1 MSMIVQKFGGTS
13 VGSTDRIKRMVF
25 HVMKER
31 EKGHDVVV
39 VVSAMNKTT
48 DTLVR
53 LAGELSSDPSKRE
66 MDMLLSTGEQ
76 VTISLLTMA
85 LHHKGLEAVSLT
97 GRQAGIQTDGV
108 FGNAKITSINTDRIK
123 SELSKG
129 RIVVVAGFQGIT
141 DKGEVATLGRGG
153 SDTTA
158 AALAAALKA
167 DRCDIYTDVDGVYTS
182 DPRIV
187 PRAAKIDTL
196 SYDEMLRLATMGAGV
211 LHPRAIKHAK
221 EHHVPLVVCSSL
233 NEGRGTVISGR
244 TQRNAPIVGVAYQ
257 KDISVLTMFDCQ
269 GGESL
274 ILYDLDSNHIETEII
289 KYQENLVLIVKDQD
303 FHELKR
309 IVGQYNQAYSHTEER
324 EDLSKVSVIG
334 QIKST
339 HEVKEKV
346 TNVFHDYHIAKA
358 SIWESPVGLSALVDR
373 YDVEKAAR
381 VLHMHF
387 GLDYVESRRAVL

>member
-53 LAGELSSDPSKRE
+53 LAGELSAKPNKRE

-108 FGNAKITSINTDRIK
+108 FGNAKITSINIDRIK

-141 DKGEVATLGRGG
+141 DKGEVTTLGRGG

-196 SYDEMLRLATMGAGV
+196 SYDEMLRLAIMGAGV
-211 LHPRAIKHAK
+211 LHPRAIKHAR

-257 KDISVLTMFDCQ
+257 SDISVLTIMDCN

-274 ILYDLDSNHIETEII
+274 ILYDLDSHHIETEII

-303 FHELKR
+303 YHEVKR
-309 IVGQYNQAYSHTEER
+309 IVGQYNQAYSHIEER
-324 EDLSKVSVIG
+324 KDLSKVSVIG
-334 QIKST
+334 QINSSQ
-339 HEVKEKV
+339 EVREKV

-358 SIWESPVGLSALVDR
+358 SIWESPVGLSTLVDR
-373 YDVEKAAR
+373 CDVEKAAR

>member
-1 MSMIVQKFGGTS
+1 MIVQKFGGTS

-53 LAGELSSDPSKRE
+53 LAGELSSEPSKRE

-108 FGNAKITSINTDRIK
+108 FGNAKITSIDTDRIK

-141 DKGEVATLGRGG
+141 DKGEVTTLGRGG

-274 ILYDLDSNHIETEII
+274 ILYDLDSHHIETEII

-334 QIKST
+334 QIDST

-358 SIWESPVGLSALVDR
+358 SIWESPVGLNALVDR
-373 YDVEKAAR
+373 NDVEKSSR

>member
-31 EKGHDVVV
+31 ERGHDVVV

-53 LAGELSSDPSKRE
+53 LAGELTAEASKRE

-85 LHHKGLEAVSLT
+85 LQQKGLEAVSLT

-108 FGNAKITSINTDRIK
+108 FGNAKITSIDTDRIK

-141 DKGEVATLGRGG
+141 DKGEVTTLGRGG

-196 SYDEMLRLATMGAGV
+196 SYDEMLRFATMGAGV
-211 LHPRAIKHAK
+211 LHPRAIKHAR
-221 EHHVPLVVCSSL
+221 EHQVPLVVCSSL

-244 TQRNAPIVGVAYQ
+244 TQMNAPIVGVAYHS
-257 KDISVLTMFDCQ
+257 DISVLTIIDCN

-274 ILYDLDSNHIETEII
+274 ILYDLDSHHIETEII
-289 KYQENLVLIVKDQD
+289 KYEENLVLIVKDQD
-303 FHELKR
+303 FHEVKR
-309 IVGQYNQAYSHTEER
+309 IVGQYNQAYSHLEER
-324 EDLSKVSVIG
+324 KDLSKVSVIG
-334 QIKST
+334 QINSSQ
-339 HEVKEKV
+339 EVREKV

-358 SIWESPVGLSALVDR
+358 SIWESPVGLSTLVDR
-373 YDVEKAAR
+373 CDVEKAAR

-387 GLDYVESRRAVL
+387 GLDYVETRRAVL

>member
-53 LAGELSSDPSKRE
+53 LAGELSAEPSKRE

-85 LHHKGLEAVSLT
+85 LQHKGLEAVSLT

-108 FGNAKITSINTDRIK
+108 FGNAKITSIDTDRIK
-123 SELSKG
+123 LELSEG

-141 DKGEVATLGRGG
+141 DKGEVTTLGRGG

-187 PRAAKIDTL
+187 PRATKIDTL

-244 TQRNAPIVGVAYQ
+244 TQKNAPIVGVAYQ
-257 KDISVLTMFDCQ
+257 KDISVLTIFDCQ

-274 ILYDLDSNHIETEII
+274 ILYDLDSHHIETEII
-289 KYQENLVLIVKDQD
+289 KYEENLVLMVKDQD
-303 FHELKR
+303 FHAVKR
-309 IVGQYNQAYSHTEER
+309 IVEQYNQAYSHIEER

-334 QIKST
+334 RINST

-358 SIWESPVGLSALVDR
+358 SIWESSVGLSALVDR
-373 YDVEKAAR
+373 CDVEKAAR

-387 GLDYVESRRAVL
+387 GLDNVESRRAVL

>member
-13 VGSTDRIKRMVF
+13 VGTTDRIKRMVF
-25 HVMKER
+25 HVKKER

-53 LAGELSSDPSKRE
+53 LAGELSAIPSKRE

-85 LHHKGLEAVSLT
+85 LQHRGLEAVSLT
-97 GRQAGIQTDGV
+97 GRQAGIQTNGV
-108 FGNAKITSINTDRIK
+108 FGNARITFIDTDRIK

-141 DKGEVATLGRGG
+141 DKGEVTTLGRGG

-187 PRAAKIDTL
+187 PQAAKIDTL
-196 SYDEMLRLATMGAGV
+196 SYDQMLCLATMGAGV

-233 NEGRGTVISGR
+233 NEGFGTVISER
-244 TQRNAPIVGVAYQ
+244 TQRNAPILGIAYQ
-257 KDISVLTMFDCQ
+257 KDISVMTICGCQ
-269 GGESL
+269 DGESL
-274 ILYDLDSNHIETEII
+274 ILYVLDSHHVETEII
-289 KYQENLVLIVKDQD
+289 KLKDNLILIVKDED
-303 FHELKR
+303 FPEVKR
-309 IVGQYNQAYSHTEER
+309 IVGQYNQAYSYIEER

-334 QIKST
+334 RINST
-339 HEVKEKV
+339 QEVKKNV
-346 TNVFHDYHIAKA
+346 TNVFHDYHIAKE
-358 SIWESPVGLSALVDR
+358 SIWESSVGLSALVDNC
-373 YDVEKAAR
+373 DVEKAAR

-387 GLDYVESRRAVL
+387 GLDNLESRRAVL

>member
-1 MSMIVQKFGGTS
+1 MSIIVQKFGGTS
-13 VGSTDRIKRMVF
+13 VGTTDRMKRMVS
-25 HVMKER
+25 HVIKER
-31 EKGHDVVV
+31 EKGHDVIV

-53 LAGELSSDPSKRE
+53 LAGELSAKPCKRE

-85 LHHKGLEAVSLT
+85 LQQRGLESVSLT
-97 GRQAGIQTDGV
+97 GRQAGIQTNGV

-141 DKGEVATLGRGG
+141 DIGEVTTLGRGG

-187 PRAAKIDTL
+187 PQVAKIDTL
-196 SYDEMLRLATMGAGV
+196 SYDEMLRLAAMGAGV

-221 EHHVPLVVCSSL
+221 EHLVPLVVCSSMD
-233 NEGRGTVISGR
+233 EGLGTVISEG
-244 TQRNAPIVGVAYQ
+244 TQRKARILGIAFQ
-257 KDISVLTMFDCQ
+257 KDISVIKIHDCR

-274 ILYDLDSNHIETEII
+274 ILYDLDSHHIETEII
-289 KYQENLVLIVKDQD
+289 KFNDTLILIVKDKD
-303 FHELKR
+303 FREVKR
-309 IVGQYNQAYSHTEER
+309 IVGQYNQAYSSVEEK
-324 EDLSKVSVIG
+324 ESLSKISVIG
-334 QIKST
+334 RINS
-339 HEVKEKV
+339 HEGKENV
-346 TNVFHDYHIAKA
+346 TNIFHDCHIAKEL
-358 SIWESPVGLSALVDR
+358 IWESPAGISALVDR
-373 YDVEKAAR
+373 SDVEKAAR
-381 VLHMHF
+381 ILHMHF
-387 GLDYVESRRAVL
+387 GLDSVESMRAVL

>member
-1 MSMIVQKFGGTS
+1 LSIIVQKFGGTS

-25 HVMKER
+25 HVLKEK

-48 DTLVR
+48 DTLVK
-53 LAGELSSDPSKRE
+53 LAGELATEPSKRE

-85 LHHKGLEAVSLT
+85 LEHQGVEAVSLT

-108 FGNAKITSINTDRIK
+108 FGNAKITSIDTHRIQ
-123 SELSKG
+123 SELSDG

-141 DKGEVATLGRGG
+141 KEGEVTTLGRGG

-158 AALAAALKA
+158 AALASALKA
-167 DRCDIYTDVDGVYTS
+167 VRCDIYTDVDGVYTS
-182 DPRIV
+182 DPRVV
-187 PRAAKIDTL
+187 PRASKIDTL
-196 SYDEMLRLATMGAGV
+196 SYEEMLRLATMGAGV
-211 LHPRAIKHAK
+211 LHPRAIKHAR

-233 NEGRGTVISGR
+233 NEGRGTLISGR
-244 TQRNAPIVGVAYQ
+244 AQRNAPIVGVAHQ
-257 KDISVLTMFDCQ
+257 DDISVLTIFDCQ

-274 ILYDLDSNHIETEII
+274 ILYDLDSHHIETEII
-289 KYQENLVLIVKDQD
+289 KYQENLVLIVKEQD
-303 FHELKR
+303 FQLVKR
-309 IVGQYNQAYSHTEER
+309 IVEQYNQAYSHIEQR
-324 EDLSKVSVIG
+324 ENLSKVSVIG
-334 QIKST
+334 RINSS

-346 TNVFHDYHIAKA
+346 TNVFHDYHIAKV
-358 SIWESPVGLSALVDR
+358 SVWESSVGLSALVETS
-373 YDVEKAAR
+373 DVEKAAR

-387 GLDYVESRRAVL
+387 GLDYIESRKAVL

>member
-1 MSMIVQKFGGTS
+1 MIVQKFGGTS
-13 VGSTDRIKRMVF
+13 VGSADRIKRMVF

-97 GRQAGIQTDGV
+97 GRQAGIQTDGI
-108 FGNAKITSINTDRIK
+108 FGNAKITSIDTDRIK

-141 DKGEVATLGRGG
+141 DKGEVTTLGRGG

-274 ILYDLDSNHIETEII
+274 ILYDLDSHHIETEII
-289 KYQENLVLIVKDQD
+289 KYQEDLVLIVKDQD

-324 EDLSKVSVIG
+324 ENLSKVSVIG
-334 QIKST
+334 QINST

-373 YDVEKAAR
+373 NDVEKAAR

>member
-1 MSMIVQKFGGTS
+1 MIVQKFGGTS

-76 VTISLLTMA
+76 VAISLLTMA

-108 FGNAKITSINTDRIK
+108 FGNAKINSIDTDRIK

-141 DKGEVATLGRGG
+141 DKGEVTTLGRGG

-274 ILYDLDSNHIETEII
+274 ILYDLDSHHIETEII

-309 IVGQYNQAYSHTEER
+309 IVGQYDQAYSHTEER

-358 SIWESPVGLSALVDR
+358 SLWESPVGLSALVDR
-373 YDVEKAAR
+373 NDVEKAAR

>member
-1 MSMIVQKFGGTS
+1 LSMIVQKFGGTS
-13 VGSTDRIKRMVF
+13 LGSTDRIKRMVL

-31 EKGHDVVV
+31 EKGHDVVA
-39 VVSAMNKTT
+39 VVSAMDKTT

-53 LAGELSSDPSKRE
+53 LAGELSAKPSKRE

-76 VTISLLTMA
+76 VTIALLTMA
-85 LHHKGLEAVSLT
+85 LQHKGLEAVSLT

-108 FGNAKITSINTDRIK
+108 FGNAKIISIDTGRIK

-129 RIVVVAGFQGIT
+129 RIVVVAGFQGVT

-187 PRAAKIDTL
+187 PRAAKIDAL
-196 SYDEMLRLATMGAGV
+196 SYDEMLRLAAMGAGV

-233 NEGRGTVISGR
+233 NEGRGTVISER
-244 TQRNAPIVGVAYQ
+244 AQRNAPIVGIAYQ
-257 KDISVLTMFDCQ
+257 KDISVLTICDCQ

-274 ILYDLDSNHIETEII
+274 ILYDLDSHHIETEII
-289 KYQENLVLIVKDQD
+289 KYKENLILIVKDQD
-303 FHELKR
+303 FQEVKR
-309 IVGQYNQAYSHTEER
+309 IVGQYNQAYSYTEER
-324 EDLSKVSVIG
+324 ENLSKVSVIG
-334 QIKST
+334 RIHST

-346 TNVFHDYHIAKA
+346 TNVFHDYHIAKE
-358 SIWESPVGLSALVDR
+358 SIWESPTGLSALVDR

>member
-53 LAGELSSDPSKRE
+53 LAGELSEKPSKRE

-85 LHHKGLEAVSLT
+85 LQHKGLEAVSLT

-141 DKGEVATLGRGG
+141 DKGEVTTLGRGG

-182 DPRIV
+182 DPRSV

-196 SYDEMLRLATMGAGV
+196 SYDEMLRLVTMGAGV
-211 LHPRAIKHAK
+211 LHPRAIKHAR

-233 NEGRGTVISGR
+233 NEGSGTVISGR
-244 TQRNAPIVGVAYQ
+244 SKRNAPIVGVAYQ
-257 KDISVLTMFDCQ
+257 SDISVLTIIDCN

-274 ILYDLDSNHIETEII
+274 ILYDLDSHHIETEII
-289 KYQENLVLIVKDQD
+289 KYEENLVLIVKDQD
-303 FHELKR
+303 FHEVKR
-309 IVGQYNQAYSHTEER
+309 IVGQYNQAYSRIEER

-334 QIKST
+334 RINSS
-339 HEVKEKV
+339 HEVREKV
-346 TNVFHDYHIAKA
+346 TNVFHDYHIGKA

-373 YDVEKAAR
+373 CDVEKAAR

-387 GLDYVESRRAVL
+387 GLDYVESRRAIL

>member
-108 FGNAKITSINTDRIK
+108 FGNAKINSIDTDRIK
-123 SELSKG
+123 SELSIG

-141 DKGEVATLGRGG
+141 DKGEVTTLGRGG

-274 ILYDLDSNHIETEII
+274 ILYDLDSHHIETEII

-309 IVGQYNQAYSHTEER
+309 IVGQYDQAYSHTEER

-358 SIWESPVGLSALVDR
+358 SLWESPVGLSALVDR
-373 YDVEKAAR
+373 NDVEKAAR

>member
-53 LAGELSSDPSKRE
+53 LAGELSAKPNKRE

-141 DKGEVATLGRGG
+141 DKGEVTTLGRGG

-196 SYDEMLRLATMGAGV
+196 SYDEMLRLAIMGAGV
-211 LHPRAIKHAK
+211 LHPRAIKHAR

-233 NEGRGTVISGR
+233 IEGRGTVISGR

-257 KDISVLTMFDCQ
+257 SDISVLTIMDCN

-274 ILYDLDSNHIETEII
+274 ILYDLDSHHIETEII
-289 KYQENLVLIVKDQD
+289 KYQESLVLIVKDQD
-303 FHELKR
+303 FHEVKK
-309 IVGQYNQAYSHTEER
+309 IVGQYNQAYSHIEER
-324 EDLSKVSVIG
+324 KDLSKVSVIG
-334 QIKST
+334 QINSSQ
-339 HEVKEKV
+339 EVREKV

-358 SIWESPVGLSALVDR
+358 SIWESPVGLSTLVDR
-373 YDVEKAAR
+373 CDVEKAAR

>member
-1 MSMIVQKFGGTS
+1 MIVQKFGGTS

-53 LAGELSSDPSKRE
+53 LAGELSAESSKRE

-85 LHHKGLEAVSLT
+85 LQHKGLEAVSLT

-108 FGNAKITSINTDRIK
+108 FGNAKIASINTGRIK

-129 RIVVVAGFQGIT
+129 RIVVVAGFQGVT
-141 DKGEVATLGRGG
+141 DKGEVTTLGRGG

-211 LHPRAIKHAK
+211 LHPRAIKHAR

-233 NEGRGTVISGR
+233 TEGRGTVISGR

-257 KDISVLTMFDCQ
+257 SDISVLTIIDCN

-274 ILYDLDSNHIETEII
+274 ILYDLDSHHIETEII
-289 KYQENLVLIVKDQD
+289 KYEENLVLIVKDQD
-303 FHELKR
+303 FHEVKR
-309 IVGQYNQAYSHTEER
+309 IVGQYNQAYSHIEER

-334 QIKST
+334 RINSS
-339 HEVKEKV
+339 HEVREKV

-373 YDVEKAAR
+373 CDVEKAAR

>member
-76 VTISLLTMA
+76 VAISLLTMA

-108 FGNAKITSINTDRIK
+108 FGNAKINSIDTDRIK

-141 DKGEVATLGRGG
+141 DKGEVTTLGRGG

-274 ILYDLDSNHIETEII
+274 ILYDLDSHHIETEII

-309 IVGQYNQAYSHTEER
+309 IVGQYDQAYSHTEER

-358 SIWESPVGLSALVDR
+358 SLWESPVGLSALVDR
-373 YDVEKAAR
+373 NDVEKAAR

>member
-31 EKGHDVVV
+31 EKGHDVVA

-53 LAGELSSDPSKRE
+53 LAGELSAKQSKRE

-85 LHHKGLEAVSLT
+85 LQHTGLEAVSLT

-108 FGNAKITSINTDRIK
+108 FGNAKITSIDTDRIK

-129 RIVVVAGFQGIT
+129 RIVVAAGFQGIT
-141 DKGEVATLGRGG
+141 DKGEITTLGRGG

-167 DRCDIYTDVDGVYTS
+167 DRCDVYTDVDGVYTS

-187 PRAAKIDTL
+187 PRAAKIDSL
-196 SYDEMLRLATMGAGV
+196 SYDEMLRLAAMGAAV

-221 EHHVPLVVCSSL
+221 EHHVPLVVCSSS
-233 NEGRGTVISGR
+233 NEGRGTVISER
-244 TQRNAPIVGVAYQ
+244 TQSNAPIVGIAYQ
-257 KDISVLTMFDCQ
+257 KDISVLTIFDCQ

-274 ILYDLDSNHIETEII
+274 ILYDLDSHHIETEII
-289 KYQENLVLIVKDQD
+289 KYKENLILIVKDQD
-303 FHELKR
+303 FQEVKR
-309 IVGQYNQAYSHTEER
+309 IVGQYNQAYSYIEER

-334 QIKST
+334 RINST

-346 TNVFHDYHIAKA
+346 TNVFHDCHIAKE
-358 SIWESPVGLSALVDR
+358 SIWESTAGLSALVDR
-373 YDVEKAAR
+373 CDVEKAAR
-381 VLHMHF
+381 VLHTHF

>member
-53 LAGELSSDPSKRE
+53 LAGELSSHPSKRE

-108 FGNAKITSINTDRIK
+108 FGNAKITSIDTDRIK

-141 DKGEVATLGRGG
+141 DKGEVTTLGRGG

-167 DRCDIYTDVDGVYTS
+167 DRCDIYTDVEGVYTS

-187 PRAAKIDTL
+187 PRAAKIDAL

-274 ILYDLDSNHIETEII
+274 ILYDLDSHHIETEII
-289 KYQENLVLIVKDQD
+289 KYQDNLVLIVKDQD
-303 FHELKR
+303 FHEVKR
-309 IVGQYNQAYSHTEER
+309 IVGQYDQAYSHTEER

-334 QIKST
+334 QINST

-358 SIWESPVGLSALVDR
+358 SLWESSVGLSALVDR
-373 YDVEKAAR
+373 DDVEKAAR

>member
-1 MSMIVQKFGGTS
+1 LSMIVQKFGGTS

-53 LAGELSSDPSKRE
+53 LAGELSAEPSKRE

-85 LHHKGLEAVSLT
+85 LQHKGLEAVSLT

-108 FGNAKITSINTDRIK
+108 FGNAKIASINTDRIK

-141 DKGEVATLGRGG
+141 DKGEVTTLGRGG

-211 LHPRAIKHAK
+211 LHPRAIKHAR

-233 NEGRGTVISGR
+233 TEGRGTVISGR

-257 KDISVLTMFDCQ
+257 SDISVLTIIDCN

-274 ILYDLDSNHIETEII
+274 ILYDLDSHHIETEII
-289 KYQENLVLIVKDQD
+289 KYEENLVLIVKDQD
-303 FHELKR
+303 FHEVKR
-309 IVGQYNQAYSHTEER
+309 IVGQYNQAYSHIEER

-334 QIKST
+334 RINSS
-339 HEVKEKV
+339 HEVREKV

-358 SIWESPVGLSALVDR
+358 FIWESPVGLSALVDR
-373 YDVEKAAR
+373 CDVEKAAR

>member
-1 MSMIVQKFGGTS
+1 MIVQKFGGTS

-53 LAGELSSDPSKRE
+53 LAGELSAEPSKRE

-85 LHHKGLEAVSLT
+85 LQHKGLEAVSLT

-108 FGNAKITSINTDRIK
+108 FGNAKIASIKTGRIK

-129 RIVVVAGFQGIT
+129 RIVVVAGFQGVT
-141 DKGEVATLGRGG
+141 DKGEVTTLGRGG

-211 LHPRAIKHAK
+211 LHPRAIKHAR

-233 NEGRGTVISGR
+233 TEGRGTVISGR

-257 KDISVLTMFDCQ
+257 SDISVLTIIDCN

-274 ILYDLDSNHIETEII
+274 ILYDLDSHHIETEII
-289 KYQENLVLIVKDQD
+289 KYEENLVLIVKDQD
-303 FHELKR
+303 FHEVKR
-309 IVGQYNQAYSHTEER
+309 IVGQYNQAYSHIEER

-334 QIKST
+334 RINSS
-339 HEVKEKV
+339 HEVREKV

-373 YDVEKAAR
+373 CDVEKAAR

>member
-25 HVMKER
+25 HIMKER

-53 LAGELSSDPSKRE
+53 LAGELSAKPIKRE

-85 LHHKGLEAVSLT
+85 LQHKGLEAVSLT

-108 FGNAKITSINTDRIK
+108 FGNAKITSIDTDRIK

-141 DKGEVATLGRGG
+141 DKGEVTTLGRGG

-158 AALAAALKA
+158 SALAAALKA

-211 LHPRAIKHAK
+211 LHPRAIKHAR
-221 EHHVPLVVCSSL
+221 EHNVPLVVCSSL
-233 NEGRGTVISGR
+233 NEGRGTVINGR

-257 KDISVLTMFDCQ
+257 KDISVLSIYDCQ

-274 ILYDLDSNHIETEII
+274 ILYDLDSHHIETEII
-289 KYQENLVLIVKDQD
+289 KYEENLVLIVKDQD
-303 FHELKR
+303 FHEVKR
-309 IVGQYNQAYSHTEER
+309 IVEQYNQAYSHIEER
-324 EDLSKVSVIG
+324 KDLSKVSVIG
-334 QIKST
+334 RINSA

-358 SIWESPVGLSALVDR
+358 SIWESSVGLSALVDR
-373 YDVEKAAR
+373 CDVEKATR

>member
-1 MSMIVQKFGGTS
+1 MIVQKFGGTS

>member
-1 MSMIVQKFGGTS
+1 LSMIVQKFGGTS
-13 VGSTDRIKRMVF
+13 VGSTDRINRMVF

-31 EKGHDVVV
+31 EKGNDVVA

-53 LAGELSSDPSKRE
+53 LAGELSAKPSKRE

-85 LHHKGLEAVSLT
+85 LQHTGLEAVSLT

-108 FGNAKITSINTDRIK
+108 FGNAKITSIDTDRIK

-141 DKGEVATLGRGG
+141 DKGEITTLGRGG

-187 PRAAKIDTL
+187 PRSAKIDSL
-196 SYDEMLRLATMGAGV
+196 SYDEMLRLAAMGAGV

-233 NEGRGTVISGR
+233 NEGRGTVISER
-244 TQRNAPIVGVAYQ
+244 TQSNAPIVGIAYQ
-257 KDISVLTMFDCQ
+257 KDISVLTIFDCQ

-274 ILYDLDSNHIETEII
+274 ILYDLDSHHIETEII
-289 KYQENLVLIVKDQD
+289 KYKENLILIVKDQD
-303 FHELKR
+303 FQEVKR
-309 IVGQYNQAYSHTEER
+309 IVGQYNQAYSYIEER

-334 QIKST
+334 RINST

-346 TNVFHDYHIAKA
+346 TNVFHDCHIAKE
-358 SIWESPVGLSALVDR
+358 SIWESTAGLSALVDR
-373 YDVEKAAR
+373 CDVEKAAR
-381 VLHMHF
+381 VLHTHF